1 MESSRKEEITITGN
15 KEGSQQVKT
24 TVTTTT
30 TTITSNQRQDTP
42 KEESKTEEKNTQQQN
57 FMCYPMMMYTGQNQ
71 GAPMM
76 MPMQMPTQSGESG
89 QQQPMI
95 CMMPVC
101 FMDPKQLPKDMK
113 FPTGQNMPFQF
124 CPYPMTFPQSNQETK

>member
-15 KEGSQQVKT
+15 KEGSQQVRT

-30 TTITSNQRQDTP
+30 TTITSNPKQDTP
-42 KEESKTEEKNTQQQN
+42 KEESKTEEKTTQQN
-57 FMCYPMMMYTGQNQ
+57 FMCYPMMMYPGQNQ

-124 CPYPMTFPQSNQETK
+124 CPFPMAFPQSNSETK